1 MGIRLEKRTV
11 PEKTETVELFS
22 IDDVAY
28 HIPAVPRLNI
38 SLKYLRI
45 ARNEGETMAVAYLLE
60 ALLGKDGWEALTEYD
75 DLKPEE
81 FQQIVSAAQKIA
93 VATVEP
99 HKS

>member
-1 MGIRLEKRTV
+1 MGVKIEKRTIPV
-11 PEKTETVELFS
+11 QTETVELFELDGVS
-22 IDDVAY
+22 Y

-38 SLKYLRI
+38 SLKYLRL
-45 ARNEGETMAVAYLLE
+45 AREKGETYAIAYLLE
-60 ALLGKDGWEALTEYD
+60 ALIGREGWEALTDYD

-81 FQQIVSAAQKIA
+81 FQQIVAAAQKIA